1 MNDCI
6 RTSLSRKPPPP
17 CFREPDFWRSEILA
31 KRDPK
36 VSISKGESRPQ
47 AGKFWHFEGPK
58 TPIPKGES
66 PRKWFRNGPDL
77 SHTTL
82 SRKRFLDGDVLIE
95 MKIVIGWGNRTGNV
109 RRIYERPGS
118 KIGYARFDFLE
129 VDFITKF

>member
-1 MNDCI
+1 M
-6 RTSLSRKPPPP
+6 
-17 CFREPDFWRSEILA
+17 A

-82 SRKRFLDGDVLIE
+82 SRKPPPLVWPDFGPKGGGFLDGDVLID
-95 MKIVIGWGNRTGNV
+95 KI
-109 RRIYERPGS
+109 
-118 KIGYARFDFLE
+118 L
-129 VDFITKF
+129 KFPTQILDQFPL